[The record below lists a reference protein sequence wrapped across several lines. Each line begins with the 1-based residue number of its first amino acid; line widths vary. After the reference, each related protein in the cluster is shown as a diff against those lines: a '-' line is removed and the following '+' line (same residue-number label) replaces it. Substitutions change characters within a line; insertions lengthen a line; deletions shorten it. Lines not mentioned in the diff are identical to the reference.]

1 MDIAPTKRL
10 FTWSSPRG
18 CLASR
23 LVAYTSGGDP
33 SALATSGGAL
43 WLAPVGLI
51 RVFASVD
58 AQEGGGCRVANLGC
72 LA

>member
-23 LVAYTSGGDP
+23 LVAHTSGGDP
-33 SALATSGGAL
+33 SALATSGDAL
-43 WLAPVGLI
+43 WLAPVGLP
-51 RVFASVD
+51 VFATVD